1 VAIREYNAATGRT
14 DIHVFDQ
21 WCHLTTVHDA
31 AELEEAMC
39 VQRALAFDLDTYR
52 MLVKRLT
59 KPMGLDPSVFHLPE
73 AALG

>member
-1 VAIREYNAATGRT
+1 
-14 DIHVFDQ
+14 
-21 WCHLTTVHDA
+21 
-31 AELEEAMC
+31 MC